1 MNEGGVM
8 TERRY
13 TIERLQPREDARGVV
28 LEPLGPEALCAQQNV
43 HVVITA
49 PGGVRGNHYH
59 QHGTEV
65 LTVFG
70 PALVRLHD
78 GDRLEDVRAATG
90 EALRITIPPGIG
102 HAVRNT
108 GDQPMVLV
116 SFSTAAHDHDHPD
129 VVRDMILA

>member
-1 MNEGGVM
+1 MTEGSVM

-13 TIERLQPREDARGVV
+13 TIERLQPREDFRGVV

-59 QHGTEV
+59 EHGTEV

-70 PALVRLHD
+70 PALVRLHE

-108 GDQPMVLV
+108 GELPMVLV
-116 SFSTAAHDHDHPD
+116 SFSTAAHDHENPD
-129 VVRDMILA
+129 VVRDMLLA

>member
-1 MNEGGVM
+1 MTEGSVM

-13 TIERLQPREDARGVV
+13 RIERLQPREDFRGVV
-28 LEPLGPEALCAQQNV
+28 LEPLGPEALCTQQNV
-43 HVVITA
+43 HVVLTV

-59 QHGTEV
+59 EHGTEV

-70 PALVRLHD
+70 PALVRLRD

-108 GDQPMVLV
+108 GELPMVLV
-116 SFSTAAHDHDHPD
+116 SFSTAPHDHENPD
-129 VVRDMILA
+129 VVRDMLLA